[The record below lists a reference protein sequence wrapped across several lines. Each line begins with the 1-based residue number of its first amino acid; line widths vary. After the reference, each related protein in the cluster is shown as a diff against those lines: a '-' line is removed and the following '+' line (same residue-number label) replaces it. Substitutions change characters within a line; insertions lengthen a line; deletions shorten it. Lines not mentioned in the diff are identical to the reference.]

1 MPIETNFKTQ
11 ARLLLLY
18 GVVFPTRY
26 CYTDRNK
33 QINFGTIEENIDAF
47 YHGKEEKAYFLNTR
61 SKKQKDSFLEDVRK
75 SLIEHELGRKMAI
88 IPGVNW
94 LRSMP

>member
-1 MPIETNFKTQ
+1 MPIETNFKT
-11 ARLLLLY
+11 RLAFYFCTVWYFLRDT
-18 GVVFPTRY
+18 VIPIE
-26 CYTDRNK
+26 DK

-61 SKKQKDSFLEDVRK
+61 SKKQKDSFSEDVRK